1 MAEEEVLIEV
11 EAVLAVYG
19 DDCVILDSFP
29 PHLHLHI
36 KPRTADISSQQV
48 PHSLSSS
55 LSSEFVEAVIGIRA
69 GPQYPSKPP
78 WIDLIESKG
87 LDGERQKQLITGIQE
102 KARELSS
109 CLMLVALCELSYIC
123 GESSSSYWLFCE
135 VNARAVICGLWHFSR
150 GVDITDSQSL
160 LFSVYEHTFELSAS
174 AKIGAWCR
182 ITKEAVEK
190 LSVMNHPDGDCS
202 LCLYPLVPE
211 DEQDEALPFMKLM
224 SCFHCFHC
232 ECIVR
237 LWNWIQK
244 EKESSTSIS
253 SSTTLH
259 QNREM
264 GNQNGLSDVHGLLE
278 ERMGNCPV
286 CRKVFHAKDFEHVL
300 DLVGT
305 QASQLNSEEIKYEE
319 KLLHSDSENFRRQK
333 FEAILKLQQEN
344 SGLIEPKRDI
354 VVVPGIY
361 LPQRATAPAQAVN
374 RETAEHQGTQAGPS
388 TETNLNSSLNRPRPR
403 EPRNPG
409 RRQRPQKSRR
419 PVSQWVRKENGT
431 AD

>member
-19 DDCVILDSFP
+19 EDCVILDSFP

-55 LSSEFVEAVIGIRA
+55 FSSEFVEAVIGIRA

-78 WIDLIESKG
+78 CIDLIESKG

-102 KARELSS
+102 KACELSS
-109 CLMLVALCELSYIC
+109 CLMLVALCEMHVL
-123 GESSSSYWLFCE
+123 
-135 VNARAVICGLWHFSR
+135 R
-150 GVDITDSQSL
+150 GVDITDSKSL
-160 LFSVYEHTFELSAS
+160 LFSGYERTFELSVS

-182 ITKEAVEK
+182 IAKEAVEK
-190 LSVMNHPDGDCS
+190 LTVMNHPDGDCP
-202 LCLYPLVPE
+202 LCMYPFVPE

-237 LWNWIQK
+237 WWNWIQK
-244 EKESSTSIS
+244 EKESNTSTS
-253 SSTTLH
+253 SSTTLL
-259 QNREM
+259 QIREM
-264 GNQNGLSDVHGLLE
+264 GNQNGLSDVHGLE
-278 ERMGNCPV
+278 ERMGDCPV
-286 CRKVFHAKDFEHVL
+286 CRKVFHVKDFEHVL

-305 QASQLNSEEIKYEE
+305 QASQSDSEAEIKYEE

-361 LPQRATAPAQAVN
+361 LPQRATSAAQTVN
-374 RETAEHQGTQAGPS
+374 KETAEHQGTEATPS
-388 TETNLNSSLNRPRPR
+388 TDSSLNRPRPR
-403 EPRNPG
+403 ESRNSG
-409 RRQRPQKSRR
+409 RRQGVRNSRR

>member
-36 KPRTADISSQQV
+36 KPRTADISSQQ
-48 PHSLSSS
+48 
-55 LSSEFVEAVIGIRA
+55 FVEAVIGIRA

-109 CLMLVALCELSYIC
+109 CLMLVALCE
-123 GESSSSYWLFCE
+123 
-135 VNARAVICGLWHFSR
+135 
-150 GVDITDSQSL
+150 
-160 LFSVYEHTFELSAS
+160 
-174 AKIGAWCR
+174 
-182 ITKEAVEK
+182 EAVEK

-211 DEQDEALPFMKLM
+211 DEQDEALPFMN
-224 SCFHCFHC
+224 

-264 GNQNGLSDVHGLLE
+264 GNQNGLSDVHGVLE

-305 QASQLNSEEIKYEE
+305 QASQLNSEAEIKYEE

-361 LPQRATAPAQAVN
+361 LPQRATAPAQTVN
-374 RETAEHQGTQAGPS
+374 RETAEHQGTEAGPS

-419 PVSQWVRKENGT
+419 PVSQWVRRDNGT

>member
-11 EAVLAVYG
+11 EAVLAMYG
-19 DDCVILDSFP
+19 DDCVILESFP

-36 KPRTADISSQQV
+36 KPRTADISSQQ
-48 PHSLSSS
+48 
-55 LSSEFVEAVIGIRA
+55 FVEAVIGIRA

-102 KARELSS
+102 KACELSS
-109 CLMLVALCELSYIC
+109 CLMLVALCE
-123 GESSSSYWLFCE
+123 
-135 VNARAVICGLWHFSR
+135 
-150 GVDITDSQSL
+150 
-160 LFSVYEHTFELSAS
+160 
-174 AKIGAWCR
+174 
-182 ITKEAVEK
+182 EAVEK
-190 LSVMNHPDGDCS
+190 LTVMNHPDGDCP
-202 LCLYPLVPE
+202 LCMCPFVPE

-237 LWNWIQK
+237 WWNWIQK
-244 EKESSTSIS
+244 EKESNTSTS
-253 SSTTLH
+253 SSTTLL
-259 QNREM
+259 QIKEM
-264 GNQNGLSDVHGLLE
+264 GNQNGLSDVHGVLE
-278 ERMGNCPV
+278 ERMGDCPV
-286 CRKVFHAKDFEHVL
+286 CRKVFHVKDFEHVL

-305 QASQLNSEEIKYEE
+305 QASQLDSEAEIKYEE

-344 SGLIEPKRDI
+344 SGLIEPKREI

-361 LPQRATAPAQAVN
+361 LPQRATSAAQTVN
-374 RETAEHQGTQAGPS
+374 KETAEHQGTEARPS
-388 TETNLNSSLNRPRPR
+388 TETNLGSSLNRPRYR
-403 EPRNPG
+403 ESRNSG
-409 RRQRPQKSRR
+409 RRQGLRNSRR
-419 PVSQWVRKENGT
+419 PVSQWVRRENGT

>member
-36 KPRTADISSQQV
+36 KPRTADISSQQ
-48 PHSLSSS
+48 
-55 LSSEFVEAVIGIRA
+55 FVEAVIGIRA

-109 CLMLVALCELSYIC
+109 CLMLVALCE
-123 GESSSSYWLFCE
+123 
-135 VNARAVICGLWHFSR
+135 
-150 GVDITDSQSL
+150 
-160 LFSVYEHTFELSAS
+160 
-174 AKIGAWCR
+174 
-182 ITKEAVEK
+182 EAVEK

-305 QASQLNSEEIKYEE
+305 QASQMNSEAEIKYEE

-361 LPQRATAPAQAVN
+361 LPQRATAPAQTVN
-374 RETAEHQGTQAGPS
+374 RETAEHQGTGAGPS

-403 EPRNPG
+403 EHRNPG
-409 RRQRPQKSRR
+409 RRQRLQKSRR
-419 PVSQWVRKENGT
+419 PVSQWVRRENGT
-431 AD
+431 PD

>member
-1 MAEEEVLIEV
+1 MAEEEVLIEL

-36 KPRTADISSQQV
+36 KPRTADISSQQ
-48 PHSLSSS
+48 
-55 LSSEFVEAVIGIRA
+55 FVEAVIGIRA

-109 CLMLVALCELSYIC
+109 CLMLVALCE
-123 GESSSSYWLFCE
+123 
-135 VNARAVICGLWHFSR
+135 
-150 GVDITDSQSL
+150 
-160 LFSVYEHTFELSAS
+160 
-174 AKIGAWCR
+174 
-182 ITKEAVEK
+182 EAVEK

-232 ECIVR
+232 ECILR

-264 GNQNGLSDVHGLLE
+264 GNQNGLSDVHGVLE
-278 ERMGNCPV
+278 ERMGNCPI
-286 CRKVFHAKDFEHVL
+286 CSTPMELK
-300 DLVGT
+300 GIW
-305 QASQLNSEEIKYEE
+305 NSEEIKYEE

-361 LPQRATAPAQAVN
+361 LPQRATAPAQTVN
-374 RETAEHQGTQAGPS
+374 RETAEHQGTEAGPS

-403 EPRNPG
+403 EPRNPS
-409 RRQRPQKSRR
+409 RRQRLQKSRR
-419 PVSQWVRKENGT
+419 PVSQWVRRDNGS

>member
-36 KPRTADISSQQV
+36 KPRTADISSQQ
-48 PHSLSSS
+48 
-55 LSSEFVEAVIGIRA
+55 FVEAVIGIRA

-109 CLMLVALCELSYIC
+109 CLMLVALCE
-123 GESSSSYWLFCE
+123 
-135 VNARAVICGLWHFSR
+135 RWHFSR

-160 LFSVYEHTFELSAS
+160 LFSGYEHTFELSAS

-190 LSVMNHPDGDCS
+190 LSDMNHPDGDCS
-202 LCLYPLVPE
+202 LCLYPLFPE

-244 EKESSTSIS
+244 EKENSTSTS
-253 SSTTLH
+253 SSTTLQ

-264 GNQNGLSDVHGLLE
+264 GNQNGLSDVNGVLE

-305 QASQLNSEEIKYEE
+305 QASQLNSDAEIKYEE

-354 VVVPGIY
+354 VVVPGMY
-361 LPQRATAPAQAVN
+361 LPQRATSPAQTVN
-374 RETAEHQGTQAGPS
+374 KETAEHQGTEAGPS
-388 TETNLNSSLNRPRPR
+388 TETNLNSSLNRPSPR

-409 RRQRPQKSRR
+409 RRQRLQKSRR
-419 PVSQWVRKENGT
+419 PGSQWVRRENGT